1 MPHRIK
7 KLLADISLSIEE
19 VEEFCK
25 AKSFEDFE
33 ADRLLQV
40 AIERELEIIGEALN
54 RLYRVDEE
62 NIENRISEF
71 GNIIGLRNIIA
82 HGYDVVDVAIIWDVV
97 RNHLPILKLEIEDYW
112 ANAD

>member
-7 KLLADISLSIEE
+7 KLLTDISLSIEE
-19 VEEFCK
+19 VEEFCQ

-54 RLYRVDEE
+54 RLYRIDKE
-62 NIENRISEF
+62 NIENRISEYR
-71 GNIIGLRNIIA
+71 NIVGLRNIIA
-82 HGYDVVDVAIIWDVV
+82 HGYDIVDVAVIWDVV
-97 RNHLPILKLEIEDYW
+97 RNYIPVLKREIKDY
-112 ANAD
+112 